1 MHGYD
6 MEKKITVKKYNDHY
20 FYKATN
26 VVSEGFRLDLLK
38 SAQEYWFVNK
48 KKSIYEEVFPPEA
61 TEEILGY
68 LLNDPLWQLFY
79 KEIRIHI
86 MKYCQ
91 IMNIDSNKVKMHSSW
106 MTRIQD
112 INFEGDHTKQQL
124 LTAFK
129 RHSTFGNMHSHKV
142 NHIGMVY
149 YLSNPNPKYG
159 TVTKLGDSKVFNNNG
174 EENSIMI
181 FDPRL
186 EHSALY
192 PTLEETKNHP
202 RITVVLDC
210 IPLGKHS

>member
-1 MHGYD
+1 
-6 MEKKITVKKYNDHY
+6 
-20 FYKATN
+20 
-26 VVSEGFRLDLLK
+26 
-38 SAQEYWFVNK
+38 
-48 KKSIYEEVFPPEA
+48 
-61 TEEILGY
+61 
-68 LLNDPLWQLFY
+68 
-79 KEIRIHI
+79 
-86 MKYCQ
+86 
-91 IMNIDSNKVKMHSSW
+91 
-106 MTRIQD
+106 
-112 INFEGDHTKQQL
+112 
-124 LTAFK
+124 
-129 RHSTFGNMHSHKV
+129 
-142 NHIGMVY
+142 MVY